1 MPFWIQ
7 LTVPLL
13 AFLLSASVGTILIP
27 YLKKLGMRQ
36 SINKYITSIDG
47 KKEGTPMMGGFMFII
62 ASIIALAVGMV
73 LFITFGGTYH
83 LRADNS
89 ALYKLLA
96 GLIFALLNSALGFAD
111 DYFKAV
117 RKNNDGI
124 KMRQKLIPQF
134 IISAAFVYALYL
146 LGDRS
151 TAVWLPFIGNLELS
165 WFYYPLMVCF
175 AVYLTNAVNLTD
187 GVDGLCG
194 SMTTVSGVALA
205 MLSTSFSS
213 PEYTLF
219 SLAVAGGCLG
229 FLVHNLHPAKVFMGD
244 TGSMFLGGFITAV
257 GFALHA
263 HFLLIIIALVYIIDA
278 LTVLIQRLYYRATR
292 DPKTG
297 KGKRIFPKTPIHH
310 GFQEMGFSDNKV
322 TLLFTGF
329 TLLCGIA
336 ANLIAYL
343 S

>member
-13 AFLLSASVGTILIP
+13 SFLLSAFIGTILIP
-27 YLKKLGMRQ
+27 RLKKLGMRQ
-36 SINKYITSIDG
+36 TINKYIASIDG

-62 ASIIALAVGMV
+62 ASIVSLAVGMA
-73 LFITFGGTYH
+73 LFIAFGGQFH
-83 LRADNS
+83 LRSDNN
-89 ALYKLLA
+89 ALYKLIA
-96 GLIFALLNSALGFAD
+96 GLVFALLNSSLGFAD
-111 DYFKAV
+111 DYVKAV
-117 RKNNDGI
+117 QKKNDGI

-134 IISAAFVYALYL
+134 IFAAAFVYVLYL

-151 TAVWLPFIGNLELS
+151 TAVWLPIFGELELS

-194 SMTTVSGVALA
+194 TMTVVSGLALA
-205 MLSTSFSS
+205 MLSTRYGS

-263 HFLLIIIALVYIIDA
+263 HFLLIIIALIYILDA
-278 LTVLIQRLYYRATR
+278 LTVLIQRLYYRITR
-292 DPKTG
+292 DPRTG

-310 GFQEMGFSDNKV
+310 GFQEMGLSDNKV
-322 TLLFTGF
+322 TILFAAC

-336 ANLIAYL
+336 ANLTAYL
-343 S
+343 T